1 MKIRTI
7 ATLLALTSA
16 MSASAAPNPAPLV
29 VPAVQQWVGTEGSFK
44 PDTSRIL
51 VDSNQKD
58 ALAAVTGAFQADL
71 AATHTGTVAIETAPT
86 PVPDSIF
93 LTLVKN
99 TEARPLGSYRLEIG
113 DHAVISAN
121 SAIGVFYGT
130 RTLMQMLSQ
139 SKDGTLPRGT
149 VTDWPDTRGRML
161 MLDVARKP
169 FPIPAL
175 KDYIRMMAWYKMNEL
190 HVHFTDESRGD
201 RYPSFRIESKK
212 FPGLHNKD
220 LFYTWEDLRDL
231 QDFSKVRGVTITPE
245 IDMPGHARPLVT
257 YWPELKHPKLG
268 ESSLDVTNPKMA
280 ETMKALLDE
289 MIPLFDAPDFHI
301 GTDEYRMSGLS
312 PEEKAVTGEAFRKF
326 INEMN
331 AYVRSKGKNCRI
343 WSGWSHMPGT
353 TEPDPSVVIDMWLGS
368 NAKDL
373 IKKGHKVI
381 YSSDQRTYIVPGAHY
396 YGVNTAGIYAN
407 WHPWTFG
414 GADRNPDKNDPN
426 LLGGK
431 LHVWMDQGPAGY
443 TMMEIA
449 DVTFP
454 NLQVFAEKMWGV
466 KGSKDYPEFQ
476 ARAASTIPVP
486 GVSVFT
492 RMQGGSREAGVFYSR
507 PAETTLKDVNSI
519 VYLPWSVAPRADLE
533 YPWTLT
539 VDIMKT
545 ADTDKR
551 GVILASDLVEICSD
565 FRRAGQR
572 KTKAVDKN
580 GKPVMEK
587 FEQKGIG
594 LIRASGA
601 FGKDPADSIKGLEQ
615 TAAVCSAPLPLNTW
629 VTLTVIAERGKTTV
643 YLDGKRTGETN
654 NQMVCPLRHLG
665 SKTGNSFVGKI
676 RNLKVVDRVSSF

>member
-1 MKIRTI
+1 MRLPLF
-7 ATLLALTSA
+7 AALLALSVSFAIAGT
-16 MSASAAPNPAPLV
+16 NPPPQV
-29 VPAVQQWVGTEGSFK
+29 VPAVQQWTGGEGSLK
-44 PDTSRIL
+44 VDATRIIL
-51 VDSNQKD
+51 RASQRDM
-58 ALAAVTGAFQADL
+58 LGVTAGVLQADL
-71 AATHTGTVAIETAPT
+71 TGARSGTVVVETAEN
-86 PVPDSIF
+86 PVPGAIF
-93 LTLVKN
+93 LDIVKN
-99 TEARPLGSYRLEIG
+99 AEARPVGSYRLEIG
-113 DHAVISAN
+113 DSVVISAN
-121 SAIGVFYGT
+121 SPTGIFYGT
-130 RTLMQMLSQ
+130 RTILQMLSQ
-139 SKDGTLPRGT
+139 AKDGALPRGT
-149 VTDWPDTRGRML
+149 ITDWPDSRGRML

-190 HVHFTDESRGD
+190 HLHFTDESRGD

-220 LFYTWEDLRDL
+220 LFYTWEQLRDL
-231 QDFSKVRGVTITPE
+231 QDFAKARGVTITPE
-245 IDMPGHARPLVT
+245 IDMPGHARPLAN
-257 YWPELKHPKLG
+257 YWPELKNPKLG
-268 ESSLDVTNPKMA
+268 DSNLDITNPKTA
-280 ETMKALLDE
+280 EIMKSLLDE

-312 PEEKAVTGEAFRKF
+312 SEEKVVAGEAFRKF

-343 WSGWSHMPGT
+343 WSGWTHMPGT

-381 YSSDQRTYIVPGAHY
+381 YSSDGRTYIVPGAHY
-396 YGVNTAGIYAN
+396 YGVSNAGIYGN
-407 WHPWTFG
+407 WYPWTFG

-449 DVTFP
+449 DTTLPSIQAFS
-454 NLQVFAEKMWGV
+454 EKMWGT
-466 KGSKDYPEFQ
+466 KGSKDYTEFQ
-476 ARAASTIPVP
+476 ARAAGTVPVP
-486 GVSVFT
+486 GVTVFE
-492 RMQGGSREAGVFYSR
+492 RMPGGSREAGVFFSR
-507 PAETTLKDVNSI
+507 PDETTLKDVNSI
-519 VYLPWSVAPRADLE
+519 VYLPWAIAPRADLE

-539 VDIMKT
+539 VEVQKT
-545 ADTDKR
+545 AETDKR
-551 GVILASDLVEICSD
+551 GVILASDLVEVCSD
-565 FRRAGQR
+565 FKRTESR
-572 KTKAVDKN
+572 KTKDKN
-580 GKPVMEK
+580 GKPVVEK
-587 FEQKGIG
+587 VQRQGIG

-615 TAAVCSAPLPLNTW
+615 TAAVCSEALPLNEW
-629 VTLTVIAERGKTTV
+629 VKVAIVAERGKTTV
-643 YLDGKRTGETN
+643 YLNGKKTGETN

-676 RNLKVVDRVSSF
+676 RNLKVYNSKKEI